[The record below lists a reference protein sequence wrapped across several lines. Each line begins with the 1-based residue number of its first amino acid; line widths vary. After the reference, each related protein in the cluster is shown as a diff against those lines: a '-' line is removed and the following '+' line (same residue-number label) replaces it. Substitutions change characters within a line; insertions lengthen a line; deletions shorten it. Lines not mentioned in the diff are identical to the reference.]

1 MPLTFHDHEARRT
14 DVNSHA
20 EIEALIREEP
30 DPRERARLLVL
41 LQLNAVLVDNV
52 TATRGLADQFK
63 AHRAEFEAH
72 ARVEEGLLNKG
83 RGAMWV
89 AIILS
94 GVIQALVI
102 FQATQALDAIREI
115 GALARTNA
123 LAVERIST
131 EVRTWRESK

>member
-1 MPLTFHDHEARRT
+1 MTFPDDPHARKT
-14 DVNSHA
+14 DLNSHA

-72 ARVEEGLLNKG
+72 ARVEEGLLNRG

-89 AIILS
+89 AIVLS

-102 FQATQALDAIREI
+102 FQASQALEAIREVS
-115 GALARTNA
+115 ALARGNA
-123 LAVERIST
+123 LAVERISA
-131 EVRTWRESK
+131 EVKTWRGSR